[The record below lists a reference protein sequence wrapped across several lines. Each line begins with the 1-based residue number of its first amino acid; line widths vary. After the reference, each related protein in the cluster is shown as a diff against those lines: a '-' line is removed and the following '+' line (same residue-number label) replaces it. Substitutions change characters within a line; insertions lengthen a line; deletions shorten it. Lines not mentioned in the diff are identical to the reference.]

1 METTFDKLHKLVSPH
16 LRLYRDD
23 LEKHDR
29 NALEKNDYPFIYGWR
44 DTGTNM
50 LHMRP
55 KLEDWFPDM
64 MYKPIFN
71 PAYKLKDVEEAK
83 KVLQDELI
91 WITHQA
97 ANKNFLYYD
106 GTKLRR
112 STVEEVSAI
121 WTKYVNNLK

>member
-1 METTFDKLHKLVSPH
+1 METTFDKLHKLVSPT
-16 LRLYRDD
+16 LMAYRDD

-29 NALEKNDYPFIYGWR
+29 NELQRHDHPFIYGWR
-44 DTGTNM
+44 PTGTNI
-50 LHMRP
+50 LFLRP
-55 KLEDWFPDM
+55 TLEDWFPGM

-71 PAYKLKDVEEAK
+71 PTYKLKDVEEAK
-83 KVLQDELI
+83 KILQGELI

-97 ANKNFLYYD
+97 ANYAFLYFD
-106 GTKLRR
+106 GTKLRK